1 MIKRLDL
8 ILNGK
13 GGGDKSYD
21 CLLNFLNQTLKTAV
35 WRLVLCKP
43 FLAIAVVW
51 LDSAARCCGLRLRF
65 CVRKTC
71 PALGTRQSSI
81 SVDSSDIK
89 IAALNVCAE
98 DLRSYLPSYAQLLT
112 VERFSNPA
120 LEQGPDAPPERMLI
134 CFAQA
139 LIVVLGSGFNA
150 VQHDLQEYELRF
162 LKSVLSRFA
171 ALAKTHIA
179 AVTVTFIKEN
189 I

>member
-1 MIKRLDL
+1 MIKRLIL

-13 GGGDKSYD
+13 GEVGKISD
-21 CLLNFLNQTLKTAV
+21 CLLLHLGQPLKTAV
-35 WRLVLCKP
+35 GRLVLYKP

-51 LDSAARCCGLRLRF
+51 LDSAARCCELRLRF

-71 PALGTRQSSI
+71 PATGTKPLSV

-89 IAALNVCAE
+89 SATLNVCAE
-98 DLRSYLPSYAQLLT
+98 DLHSYLVSYAQLLT

-139 LIVVLGSGFNA
+139 IIVLLGSGLNA
-150 VQHDLQEYELRF
+150 VEHDLQEYELRF
-162 LKSVLSRFA
+162 LKRVLSRFA
-171 ALAKTHIA
+171 ALAKTHVA
-179 AVTVTFIKEN
+179 AVTITFIKEN